1 MKYYAGLDVSM
12 KETFFCILNEEGS
25 RVYEGS
31 CMSEPSSLY
40 EALMRKGYKL
50 EKIGME
56 SGSISSYLTKG
67 LVSMGLNAICIDAR
81 KMAAILSVTVNKTDK
96 NDARGIADAIRC
108 NHYKEV
114 NLRDIHDI
122 STEIFLQSRSAL
134 VETRTKFKNKI
145 RGYLKTAGIRLGD
158 VGNKSFVRTVQTLYV
173 EMPLTSRF
181 AIDSLLTL
189 FEETS
194 REIDRLDQELNKLCK
209 DDTLVELLT
218 TAPGVGKIVAL
229 SFKSSIGDPGR
240 FKDSASVG
248 AYYGMSPRQYSSGE
262 TVRQGR
268 ISKCGDSYVRH
279 LLVEAATVLLTRT
292 KKWSSLKA
300 WGLRLMKKSG
310 LRKAAVAVGR
320 KLAVIMHCM
329 LLTGEEFRFSKA
341 EVIKK

>member
-12 KETFFCILNEEGS
+12 KETFFCILNEEGK

-31 CMSEPSSLY
+31 CASDPVPLY
-40 EALMRKGYKL
+40 EALTHQGYKL
-50 EKIGME
+50 EKVGME
-56 SGSISSYLTKG
+56 AGSISAYLTKG
-67 LVSMGLNAICIDAR
+67 LTDLGLNAICIDAR
-81 KMAAILSVTVNKTDK
+81 KMAAILSVTINKTDK

-114 NLRDIHDI
+114 NLRDISDV
-122 STEIFLQSRSAL
+122 STEILLQSRSTL
-134 VETRTKFKNKI
+134 VGTRTKFKNKI
-145 RGYLKTAGIRLGD
+145 RGYLKTFGIRLGD
-158 VGNKSFVRTVQTLYV
+158 VGNKSFTRTVHTFYV
-173 EMPLTSRF
+173 EMPLTARL

-209 DDTLVELLT
+209 DDALVGLLT

-240 FKDSASVG
+240 FKNSASVG

-310 LRKAAVAVGR
+310 LRRAAVAVGR
-320 KLAVIMHCM
+320 KLAVTMHAM

-341 EVIKK
+341 ETLTR